1 MEWSVS
7 KTKKGKKNVRTHL
20 TIKSYKQIDF
30 KFYFVNM
37 LKMEGRNIFIDV
49 INFLLSEYSNPSE
62 AMVTRVLEQT
72 QIIVRLCKW
81 WLHWFSKL

>member
-1 MEWSVS
+1 M
-7 KTKKGKKNVRTHL
+7 
-20 TIKSYKQIDF
+20 KSYKQIDF

-62 AMVTRVLEQT
+62 ATVTRVLEQT
-72 QIIVRLCKW
+72 QIIVRLCK
-81 WLHWFSKL
+81 